1 VHDLSGET
9 RVPRYVIDSAASRV
23 VVKARSS
30 IHDSETRWTGVSGTI
45 DADLTD
51 LAGAVGAEVL
61 VDMTRHDAGDFLRNR
76 KLRKDLEVERFPQ
89 ARFRLARLRD
99 VAERAGDGGGFGA
112 GAEGTIAWHGRE
124 VTVSAAGEGT
134 ITGDELRAS
143 ARFDLDV
150 RAFGV
155 QAPRF
160 LMFKVEDVV
169 SVEVSLVARRG

>member
-1 VHDLSGET
+1 
-9 RVPRYVIDSAASRV
+9 VPRYVIDSAASRV

-45 DADLTD
+45 DADAAD
-51 LAGAVGAEVL
+51 LAGGAARAEVL

-89 ARFRLARLRD
+89 ARFRLERLRD
-99 VAERAGDGGGFGA
+99 IAERDGAGGRFGA

-124 VTVSAAGEGT
+124 VAVSAAGEGT
-134 ITGDELRAS
+134 FTGDELRAS

-155 QAPRF
+155 QPPRF
-160 LMFKVEDVV
+160 LVFKVEDVV
-169 SVEVSLVARRG
+169 SVEVSLVARRA